1 MERSWGCPFPGGA
14 KARLEEGSCPQ
25 QGLEP
30 GGLRGPFQ
38 PKLLHSLNRARKLQH
53 LSHLSTREED
63 AAPFAWQQTV
73 TQTKR
78 GGKRR
83 SRAERCSLTH
93 ANPPEPSLFQHS
105 RDEGMT
111 RALAWIAPTPPG
123 DRSHPQRLPGPT
135 SPAAAGGGFVPRCR
149 RQHQGGIG
157 ASAGNATLGENK
169 GCEGQQQQRPGCDTG
184 SRQCSRCSRCHSQCQ
199 HGWFCPGVRQV
210 KGEESFRGVPLTPVH
225 STAVCALTSGVMGPW
240 AA

>member
-14 KARLEEGSCPQ
+14 KARLVEGSCPQ

-83 SRAERCSLTH
+83 SRADRCSLTH

-123 DRSHPQRLPGPT
+123 DRSRPQRLPGPT

-149 RQHQGGIG
+149 RQHRGCTEEGSEPAQGTPRSERTRAARGNSSKG
-157 ASAGNATLGENK
+157 QDVTRGAGSAPGAPGATASA
-169 GCEGQQQQRPGCDTG
+169 
-184 SRQCSRCSRCHSQCQ
+184 
-199 HGWFCPGVRQV
+199 
-210 KGEESFRGVPLTPVH
+210 
-225 STAVCALTSGVMGPW
+225 STAGSAPACVG
-240 AA
+240 